1 MSDLNYVDPQA
12 TPTEKRRRTAAQRVV
27 LVFFALLMVAG
38 GLGFCVKIHNF
49 LQDWLDGNGINFG
62 GSHLVSYGLTAAGY
76 ALLLTF
82 AFLKGHFADI
92 ERPKYDLIE
101 REDRLDRADFA

>member
-1 MSDLNYVDPQA
+1 MSDLDRIDPNA
-12 TPTEKRRRTAAQRVV
+12 SPEARRRRTLARRVT
-27 LVFFALLMVAG
+27 LGFFVLLMAGG

-76 ALLLTF
+76 ALLLGF

-92 ERPKYDLIE
+92 ERPKYDLIA
-101 REDRLDRADFA
+101 REESLDRADFR